1 VSTIQQKPIGSIIF
15 NHDGDAIDGVRYA
28 IDRDDGTI
36 CLWQQ
41 CANAFLKIITYFG
54 LRGFTDKGIIM
65 EKMSAI
71 VTDNIRPN
79 YRPTTH

>member
-1 VSTIQQKPIGSIIF
+1 MVLGTRSTKAMGRSAYGNTARTPWRK
-15 NHDGDAIDGVRYA
+15 A
-28 IDRDDGTI
+28 
-36 CLWQQ
+36 L
-41 CANAFLKIITYFG
+41 LKIITYFG

-79 YRPTTH
+79 YRQTIPANQTLARYPPIDPH